1 MKRDELPPLPYIE
14 PGKHRHFKG
23 GEYELL
29 FVARDSETEKPVVV
43 YKALYG
49 KGECWVRPAEMWD
62 EEVTRDGVTVKRFTR
77 VNDE

>member
-14 PGKHRHFKG
+14 PGKYRHFKG

-49 KGECWVRPAEMWD
+49 KSECWVRPAEMWD
-62 EEVTRDGVTVKRFTR
+62 EEVTRDGATVKRFTKI
-77 VNDE
+77 